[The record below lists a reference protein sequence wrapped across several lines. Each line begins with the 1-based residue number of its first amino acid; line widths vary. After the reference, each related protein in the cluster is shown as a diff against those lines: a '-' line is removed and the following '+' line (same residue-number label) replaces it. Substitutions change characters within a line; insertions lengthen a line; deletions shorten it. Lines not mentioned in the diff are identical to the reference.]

1 MQVLIYGLLAFYA
14 VMMPMLFTNWYGL
27 YSQEA
32 GMSLNQR
39 QTSRI
44 VIMVATLLWP
54 IVLPMSYLEL
64 LKKVKRYERQSRV
77 SATNFVMESY

>member
-14 VMMPMLFTNWYGL
+14 IVMPMLFTNWYRL

-32 GMSLNQR
+32 GMSLKQR

-77 SATNFVMESY
+77 SAANFATESY

>member
-1 MQVLIYGLLAFYA
+1 MQALIYGLLAFYA
-14 VMMPMLFTNWYGL
+14 IVMPMLFTNWYGL
-27 YSQEA
+27 YCQDA

-44 VIMVATLLWP
+44 VIMLATLLWP

-64 LKKVKRYERQSRV
+64 LKKVKRYERQSLL
-77 SATNFVMESY
+77 AAQNFVSESY

>member
-14 VMMPMLFTNWYGL
+14 VVMPMLFTNWYRL
-27 YSQEA
+27 YRQSA

-39 QTSRI
+39 QISRI

-64 LKKVKRYERQSRV
+64 LKKVKRYERQSL
-77 SATNFVMESY
+77 TTMPNFASEIY

>member
-1 MQVLIYGLLAFYA
+1 MQVLIYGLLAFYT

-77 SATNFVMESY
+77 SAANFATGIY

>member
-14 VMMPMLFTNWYGL
+14 IVMPMLFTNWYGL

-64 LKKVKRYERQSRV
+64 LKKVKRYERQSLL
-77 SATNFVMESY
+77 ATPNFVSEIY